1 MQTDTYFHDRGITT
15 AVISPSLHVFE
26 SRVRLTYQLFRPE
39 LGSKEGCVFIGMYS
53 PRDVDAFLSWPG
65 KRYVLFGGSDIDLRH
80 PYVRTHLSWLRD
92 HPGEILVLSESAK
105 ENLRM
110 LDIDAEYFP
119 MDLTDPELFYPRPRA
134 TPSNTV
140 YIYNGYHGKTRPE
153 IYNDLIAK
161 TIEKRFSEMTFIYSA
176 DVCLSHEEMPEVYAD
191 CFILLRLT
199 KADGAAFTVQEFQ
212 KMGIPAVHNQSQ
224 YGWKWN
230 NLEDIVTHIRYAHT
244 HQPCLK
250 TT

>member
-1 MQTDTYFHDRGITT
+1 M
-15 AVISPSLHVFE
+15 SVFE
-26 SRVRLTYQLFRPE
+26 VRFRAAHGLSRPK
-39 LGSKEGCVFIGMYS
+39 LGSSEGCVFYGMYS
-53 PRDVDAFLSWPG
+53 PRDVNAFLSWPG

-80 PYVRTHLSWLRD
+80 PYARTHLSWLRD

-105 ENLRM
+105 ENLRV

-119 MDLTDPELFYPRPRA
+119 MDLTDPKLFYPRPRA
-134 TPSNTV
+134 TPSNIV
-140 YIYNGYHGKTRPE
+140 YVYNGYHGNTSPE

-161 TIEKRFSEMTFIYSA
+161 AIQESLPEFTFIYSA
-176 DVCLSHEEMPEVYAD
+176 DLRLPHEQMPEVYAD

-199 KADGAAFTVQEFQ
+199 KADAAALTVQEFQ

-230 NLEDIVTHIRYAHT
+230 NLDDIVTHIRYAHN